1 MRSTDL
7 RRDTAVNG
15 LITVSTISPASI
27 ETLTLPILFHTLP
40 DQAPPIVDIAAR
52 DHYRSIIASLTKLC
66 VQPSLFET
74 LVIRVTSKLELLSTP
89 VASDSDI
96 SMDGEEDT
104 QRECTVAYAYALLHC
119 LLSVIKDKLA
129 AKHVDLPKYFDK
141 VTPRLFSLAISAL
154 RTEVG
159 DEALFRDRRVL
170 EISAKIVEVLTWTIN
185 EEWV

>member
-1 MRSTDL
+1 
-7 RRDTAVNG
+7 
-15 LITVSTISPASI
+15 LITISTISPASI

-40 DQAPPIVDIAAR
+40 DEAPPITAITAR

-74 LVIRVTSKLELLSTP
+74 LVIRVTSKLELLSSP
-89 VASDSDI
+89 AASDGDV
-96 SMDGEEDT
+96 SMADEEELDT

-154 RTEVG
+154 RNESG
-159 DEALFRDRRVL
+159 EKALFRDRRIL
-170 EISAKIVEVLTWTIN
+170 EISAKIIEVLTWTIN
-185 EEWV
+185 EEYAVVYATR